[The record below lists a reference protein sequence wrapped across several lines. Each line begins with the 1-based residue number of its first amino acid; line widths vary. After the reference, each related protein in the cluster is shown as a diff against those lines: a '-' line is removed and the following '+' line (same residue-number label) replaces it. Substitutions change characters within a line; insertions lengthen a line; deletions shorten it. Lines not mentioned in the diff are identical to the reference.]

1 MAIYHFDCHKCTNKY
16 IGVDETY
23 NGVYCKPAVD
33 AFIAGREHEY
43 TWDWHDGG
51 GKNAEAWC
59 KDYKTE
65 PRQAEI
71 HPLAV
76 GAKLIQ
82 EGERGAERM
91 NRRIQR

>member
-16 IGVDETY
+16 VAPDGST
-23 NGVYCKPAVD
+23 YCKPGVD
-33 AFIAGREHEY
+33 AFIANKAWHY
-43 TWDWHDGG
+43 IWDWHDGS

-59 KDYKTE
+59 KDYTTE

-91 NRRIQR
+91 NRRIQT